1 MSPTIIAAIVAYS
14 ICALAVFAFGL
25 RYLMR
30 QSYMP
35 YQEEAAGKPWSA
47 IEPRLQLTILAMLRV
62 DGAGMFGTGASS
74 IAALLVAYGLTGA
87 RGVLLLAVV
96 PGLVFGIPTLIAAWT
111 LRRETGAHTP
121 VPPTI
126 AALTLAVIGLVLAA
140 V

>member
-14 ICALAVFAFGL
+14 VCALAVFAFGL
-25 RYLMR
+25 RYLTR

-35 YQEEAAGKPWSA
+35 YQEEAAGKPWTA

-62 DGAGMFGTGASS
+62 DGAGMIGTGAS
-74 IAALLVAYGLTGA
+74 IAALLVAFGITGA
-87 RGVLLLAVV
+87 RGVLMLAVV

-126 AALTLAVIGLVLAA
+126 AALTLSVIGFVLAT